1 LRPAKMSHLL
11 SVKSSE
17 LVLKALPDLP
27 LVGPGDDLV
36 TFILDGCAASG
47 ETLADG
53 DILVLA
59 QKIVS
64 KAEGR
69 TVALASVTPSAEA
82 LRLAQ
87 SVKKDPRLVEVIL
100 AETNEVVR
108 CREGALIVENR
119 FGLVL
124 ANAGVD
130 ASNVDKNADDVVLLL
145 PQDPDS
151 SCEMLREGIR
161 EHAGV
166 DVGVMINDSLGRAF
180 RNGTAGTA
188 LGAAGIPTLVDLSGM
203 PDMFGRPLRV
213 TQVAIA
219 DELAAAASLLMGQ
232 ANEGRPVVL
241 VRGFECNALPGKGQ
255 DLIRPKEQDLFR
267 GPSQ

>member
-1 LRPAKMSHLL
+1 MSHSL
-11 SVKSSE
+11 SVKSSK
-17 LVLKALPDLP
+17 LVLTALSNLP
-27 LVGPGDDLV
+27 LVCAGDDLV
-36 TFILDGCAASG
+36 TFILDGCAADG
-47 ETLADG
+47 ETLSDG
-53 DILVLA
+53 DVLVLA

-64 KAEGR
+64 KSEGR
-69 TVALASVTPSAEA
+69 TVALASVTPSAKA

-87 SVKKDPRLVEVIL
+87 SSKKDPRLVEVIL

-108 CREGALIVENR
+108 RREGALIVENR

-145 PQDPDS
+145 PEDPDR
-151 SCEMLREGIR
+151 SCALLRERIKER
-161 EHAGV
+161 AGV

-180 RNGTAGTA
+180 RNGTAGAA

-241 VRGFECNALPGKGQ
+241 VHGFECNAQPGNAQ
-255 DLIRPKEQDLFR
+255 DLIRAKEQDLFR